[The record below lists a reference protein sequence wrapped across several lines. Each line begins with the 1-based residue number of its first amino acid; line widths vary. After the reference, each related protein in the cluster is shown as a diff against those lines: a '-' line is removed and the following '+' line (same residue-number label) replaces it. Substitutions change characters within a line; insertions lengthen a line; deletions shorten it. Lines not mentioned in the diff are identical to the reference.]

1 MTLGAILLLIL
12 RSGMGVVFMAAT
24 NRADL
29 LDNALTRPGRF
40 DWRVFISKPD
50 QEGREAILKASQPP
64 TRPAAYQSAHHATL
78 SMLPTGLCII

>member
-1 MTLGAILLLIL
+1 
-12 RSGMGVVFMAAT
+12 MAAT

-50 QEGREAILKASQPP
+50 QEGREAILKASQPHTDLQP
-64 TRPAAYQSAHHATL
+64 VSLPIMHTQCCHSSFIL
-78 SMLPTGLCII
+78 SSWCL